1 MGTGW
6 IVFLVFCGALIMAG
20 TFITRLFRTQ
30 GTKPG
35 PTLTGNLRSNINSS
49 IGSLMKLKW
58 LKILLAVAAFL
69 AVYANWT
76 NILNE
81 VGTWI
86 DDTPTGQY
94 LTAEMTK
101 HMKEKDAAAFS
112 WMSVVAENRWWIDV
126 AFVCIGLF
134 ILWMVWPKKPKGP
147 TRRRNDSL
155 VDIWLGN
162 IGLLLFILFGG
173 AAALMVIGT
182 LGGVTLAMTDA
193 DEKIVRA
200 VEVAFG
206 DKPAGCGKEGGII
219 DVFPEG
225 QNIVV
230 CSDTNQFFLA
240 PVPGHRLVYDF
251 APEFKEQH
259 KHRSLKAGDYVI
271 IERPFTYSGSIQG
284 VYRLALRPSVQ
295 YEYTNGW
302 GKTPDITKVT
312 IFVKAVPER

>member
-1 MGTGW
+1 MSTGW

-20 TFITRLFRTQ
+20 TFINRLFRTQ

-81 VGTWI
+81 VGTWFAS
-86 DDTPTGQY
+86 TPTG
-94 LTAEMTK
+94 TAL
-101 HMKEKDAAAFS
+101 HFS
-112 WMSVVAENRWWIDV
+112 PAEVEPNRWWIDLV
-126 AFVCIGLF
+126 AVGIGLF

-147 TRRRNDSL
+147 KKWRNDSL
-155 VDIWLGN
+155 VDILLGN
-162 IGLLLFILFGG
+162 IGLLLIILFGG
-173 AAALMVIGT
+173 TAVFMVVGT

-230 CSDTNQFFLA
+230 CNDTKEFFLA

-259 KHRSLKAGDYVI
+259 KHRSLKVEDYAI
-271 IERPFTYSGSIQG
+271 IEKPFTYSGSIQG
-284 VYRLALRPSVQ
+284 VYRLALRLSVQ
-295 YEYTNGW
+295 YEYTSGW
-302 GKTPDITKVT
+302 DKTPDITKVT
-312 IFVKAVPER
+312 IFVKAVPAT